1 MEIDLSTIPLDQLDL
16 TLVFWDE
23 ILSSGSSVEEEIR
36 LQVWSYLYN
45 SVLDEICEE
54 ISETDDLDLQN
65 QIEKYM
71 DTPEIQEWLAKQ
83 ATKIHDFLQK

>member
-54 ISETDDLDLQN
+54 ISETDDLDLQ
-65 QIEKYM
+65 
-71 DTPEIQEWLAKQ
+71 
-83 ATKIHDFLQK
+83 